1 MTESPEIQARILEWQ
16 RRYNIADGDPAMA
29 LIELLNIYGYRA
41 GSGPVITPSVLPP
54 PPAPAPE
61 TGELQVVSVSAPM
74 TAPTVVTH
82 LDEAVVEQLRGQL
95 LPVIERL
102 GFQTQEL
109 KQRLETM
116 ALDSFAQ
123 QVATYHE
130 GIDYCTKKLD
140 VVKKDSDA
148 LVLQLSK
155 VANSINPITRMAVIV
170 LVVVA
175 FVLGFV
181 AAVAFYR

>member
-1 MTESPEIQARILEWQ
+1 MSEPSEIQAKILEWQ

-29 LIELLNIYGYRA
+29 LIELLNIYGYR
-41 GSGPVITPSVLPP
+41 SGGTPVVMPPSAEGT
-54 PPAPAPE
+54 PAPA
-61 TGELQVVSVSAPM
+61 
-74 TAPTVVTH
+74 VVTQM
-82 LDEAVVEQLRGQL
+82 DDAAIEQIRSQL
-95 LPVIERL
+95 VPAIERL

-109 KQRLETM
+109 KQKVETM
-116 ALDSFAQ
+116 AIDSLVQ

-155 VANSINPITRMAVIV
+155 VANSINPITRLAILV
-170 LVVVA
+170 LILVA
-175 FVLGFV
+175 FGLGFV
-181 AAVAFYR
+181 ASVIFYR

>member
-1 MTESPEIQARILEWQ
+1 MTESPEIQAKILEWQ

-41 GSGPVITPSVLPP
+41 GTAPVPY
-54 PPAPAPE
+54 PAPA
-61 TGELQVVSVSAPM
+61 VSLEPVEFPVAAIPAPSAP
-74 TAPTVVTH
+74 AVVTH

-109 KQRLETM
+109 KQRLEAM
-116 ALDSFAQ
+116 ALESFAQ

-140 VVKKDSDA
+140 VVKKDSDS
-148 LVLQLSK
+148 LVLQLGK
-155 VANSINPITRMAVIV
+155 VANSINPISRMAVIV
-170 LVVVA
+170 LVIVA

>member
-1 MTESPEIQARILEWQ
+1 MIENPEIQAKVLEWQ

-29 LIELLNIYGYRA
+29 LIELLNIYGYKGGTA
-41 GSGPVITPSVLPP
+41 PVVVAAPVAEGESAPP
-54 PPAPAPE
+54 PVVAAPAPIVA
-61 TGELQVVSVSAPM
+61 QV
-74 TAPTVVTH
+74 
-82 LDEAVVEQLRGQL
+82 DEAVVEQIRSQL
-95 LPVIERL
+95 LPTIERL

-116 ALDSFAQ
+116 ALESFAQ

-148 LVLQLSK
+148 LVIQLNK
-155 VANSINPITRMAVIV
+155 VANSINPISRAAILVLVIV
-170 LVVVA
+170 AFLV
-175 FVLGFV
+175 GFV
-181 AAVAFYR
+181 VSRIF